1 MPGDVSR
8 VQSPES
14 DEGMMQAN
22 VQNRRR
28 TRLLFQCEQS
38 AFFGTVGAEAA
49 AVSNGVGGAS
59 ESNPSLGSGL
69 RSTGRSFLSRC
80 FSGAAL
86 IGR

>member
-1 MPGDVSR
+1 M
-8 VQSPES
+8 
-14 DEGMMQAN
+14 
-22 VQNRRR
+22 
-28 TRLLFQCEQS
+28 
-38 AFFGTVGAEAA
+38 GAEAA